1 MKQTDEES
9 GKRTDADKHMVSNL
23 RPRRSRQIRNRD
35 SPLRITFYD
44 FANDRQAIH
53 ISLLQ
58 PRPQSPR
65 LSLSLATDFFTSA
78 LLCIFP

>member
-35 SPLRITFYD
+35 SPQRITFYD

-53 ISLLQ
+53 ISLL
-58 PRPQSPR
+58 
-65 LSLSLATDFFTSA
+65 
-78 LLCIFP
+78 